1 MRRDQKDHECMV
13 KSCPRPGRNQ
23 IGLRVRVAHDGAS
36 PFPKKRRTD
45 AMFSIESNA
54 YLCDE
59 HTLSGG
65 TFALIFEPDYTQE
78 VKLEVLAERDV
89 EPRSKHITQPNE
101 VTA

>member
-1 MRRDQKDHECMV
+1 MLERSQTRRLNMKRDPTTHECMV
-13 KSCPRPGRNQ
+13 KACPREGHNQ
-23 IGLRVRVAHDGAS
+23 IGLRVRVAHEGAS

-65 TFALIFEPDYTQE
+65 TFLVMFEPDYTQD
-78 VKLEVLAERDV
+78 VKIDVLGDREV
-89 EPRSKHITQPNE
+89 EP
-101 VTA
+101 